1 MLKFTAEQ
9 MQHLAVLESR
19 EYVDRVY
26 ADIAKEQPER
36 ITPDLKERLYHAFD
50 YAVNL
55 GIGDQTEGALT
66 QFLYWESSQ
75 AAFYKQPAMHAW
87 LTKVGATGNQRWAD
101 AMALVRHTNGV
112 KDKEPN
118 EGDQ

>member
-1 MLKFTAEQ
+1 MLKFTGEQ

-26 ADIAKEQPER
+26 ADIAKTQPER
-36 ITPDLKERLYHAFD
+36 ITPDLKERMYHAFD

-55 GIGDQTEGALT
+55 GIGEQTEGALT

-75 AAFYKQPAMHAW
+75 AAFYKEPAMQAW
-87 LTKVGATGNQRWAD
+87 LTKAGASSDQRWAD
-101 AMALVRHTNGV
+101 AMALVRYTNGV
-112 KDKEPN
+112 QNKEPN
-118 EGDQ
+118 GGDQ

>member
-1 MLKFTAEQ
+1 MLKFTTEQ

-19 EYVDRVY
+19 EYVDRVHT
-26 ADIAKEQPER
+26 DIAKDYPER
-36 ITPDLKERLYHAFD
+36 ITPDLKERMYHAFD

-55 GIGDQTEGALT
+55 GIGEQTEGALT

-75 AAFYKQPAMHAW
+75 PEFYKQPAMHAW
-87 LTKVGATGNQRWAD
+87 LTKTGATSDQRWAD

-112 KDKEPN
+112 KDKKLN